1 MHTLL
6 AASDTHVL
14 AAGMILSGVK
24 GIFYL
29 IGGIIAAVVCA
40 LIAKS
45 KGHSA
50 VLFGILGFFFSIIIP
65 HRDPGGPPQRSIRP
79 DVTRCSPPAV
89 SNAAS
94 VQQPALSSLLN

>member
-50 VLFGILGFFFSIIIP
+50 VLFGILGFFSIITLIVILVVP
-65 HRDPGGPPQRSIRP
+65 RRG
-79 DVTRCSPPAV
+79 
-89 SNAAS
+89 AS
-94 VQQPALSSLLN
+94 ART

>member
-50 VLFGILGFFFSIIIP
+50 VLFGILGFFFSIITLIVILVIP
-65 HRDPGGPPQRSIRP
+65 PEKRRP
-79 DVTRCSPPAV
+79 DLSFSAATRR
-89 SNAAS
+89 
-94 VQQPALSSLLN
+94 PALSSLPS

>member
-1 MHTLL
+1 MHTL
-6 AASDTHVL
+6 L

-29 IGGIIAAVVCA
+29 IGGIIVVVVCA

-50 VLFGILGFFFSIIIP
+50 VLFGILGFFFSITLIVILVVP
-65 HRDPGGPPQRSIRP
+65 RRG
-79 DVTRCSPPAV
+79 
-89 SNAAS
+89 AS
-94 VQQPALSSLLN
+94 ART

>member
-1 MHTLL
+1 
-6 AASDTHVL
+6 VY

-50 VLFGILGFFFSIIIP
+50 VLFGILGFFFSLITLIVILVVP
-65 HRDPGGPPQRSIRP
+65 RRG
-79 DVTRCSPPAV
+79 
-89 SNAAS
+89 AS
-94 VQQPALSSLLN
+94 ART

>member
-6 AASDTHVL
+6 AASDTHVY

-45 KGHSA
+45 KGYSA
-50 VLFGILGFFFSIIIP
+50 VLFGILGFFFSIITP
-65 HRDPGGPPQRSIRP
+65 CRMPPQFSSRP
-79 DVTRCSPPAV
+79 SARC
-89 SNAAS
+89 
-94 VQQPALSSLLN
+94 

>member
-1 MHTLL
+1 MYTLL

-40 LIAKS
+40 LIARS
-45 KGHSA
+45 KGYSA
-50 VLFGILGFFFSIIIP
+50 VLFGILGFFVILVVP
-65 HRDPGGPPQRSIRP
+65 RRG
-79 DVTRCSPPAV
+79 
-89 SNAAS
+89 AS
-94 VQQPALSSLLN
+94 ART

>member
-50 VLFGILGFFFSIIIP
+50 VLFGILGFFFSIITLIVILVVP
-65 HRDPGGPPQRSIRP
+65 RRG
-79 DVTRCSPPAV
+79 
-89 SNAAS
+89 AS
-94 VQQPALSSLLN
+94 ARART

>member
-6 AASDTHVL
+6 AASDTHVY

-45 KGHSA
+45 KGYNCS
-50 VLFGILGFFFSIIIP
+50 
-65 HRDPGGPPQRSIRP
+65 SIR
-79 DVTRCSPPAV
+79 
-89 SNAAS
+89 
-94 VQQPALSSLLN
+94 L

>member
-50 VLFGILGFFFSIIIP
+50 VLFGILGFFFSIIITLIVILVV
-65 HRDPGGPPQRSIRP
+65 PPRRG
-79 DVTRCSPPAV
+79 
-89 SNAAS
+89 AS
-94 VQQPALSSLLN
+94 ART

>member
-6 AASDTHVL
+6 AASDTHVY

-40 LIAKS
+40 LIARS

-50 VLFGILGFFFSIIIP
+50 VLFGILGFFFSIITLIVILVVP
-65 HRDPGGPPQRSIRP
+65 RRG
-79 DVTRCSPPAV
+79 
-89 SNAAS
+89 AS
-94 VQQPALSSLLN
+94 ART

>member
-1 MHTLL
+1 MYTLL

-45 KGHSA
+45 KGYSC
-50 VLFGILGFFFSIIIP
+50 S
-65 HRDPGGPPQRSIRP
+65 SIR
-79 DVTRCSPPAV
+79 
-89 SNAAS
+89 
-94 VQQPALSSLLN
+94 L

>member
-45 KGHSA
+45 KGCNCS
-50 VLFGILGFFFSIIIP
+50 
-65 HRDPGGPPQRSIRP
+65 SIR
-79 DVTRCSPPAV
+79 
-89 SNAAS
+89 
-94 VQQPALSSLLN
+94 L